1 MTAGRL
7 LQRHV
12 RLSAFGQASTQE
24 LSARYAGWRR
34 SRLTRCLW

>member
-24 LSARYAGWRR
+24 LSAPTLAAGVAA
-34 SRLTRCLW
+34 